1 MEINDLTNENL
12 NENKDSDNFFEFS
25 QELNFD
31 LDNHSSNVS
40 MNDNKEDQL
49 NYNKTN
55 DSNLENE
62 SIVEFDLPKNRSSAI
77 KVIGVGV
84 VEAMLL
90 IICLSKE

>member
-31 LDNHSSNVS
+31 VDNQSSNVS

-49 NYNKTN
+49 NYNKIN

-62 SIVEFDLPKNRSSAI
+62 SMVEFDLPKNQSCGGRH
-77 KVIGVGV
+77 
-84 VEAMLL
+84 
-90 IICLSKE
+90 